1 MLVRVKKGRDASFF
15 VDKQVQGD
23 GIFLHMV
30 VISGQCYTFL
40 KSQNLLIFL
49 KYFSNHTYIIIN
61 TGFCLF
67 ADFVF
72 KAGFGLE
79 QRSQEGCLG
88 SPRGG

>member
-1 MLVRVKKGRDASFF
+1 MLSEADITRVHMTTGTHFAK
-15 VDKQVQGD
+15 V
-23 GIFLHMV
+23 MV
-30 VISGQCYTFL
+30 VISGQCYAFL

-49 KYFSNHTYIIIN
+49 KYFSNHTYIMIN

-72 KAGFGLE
+72 KARFGLE